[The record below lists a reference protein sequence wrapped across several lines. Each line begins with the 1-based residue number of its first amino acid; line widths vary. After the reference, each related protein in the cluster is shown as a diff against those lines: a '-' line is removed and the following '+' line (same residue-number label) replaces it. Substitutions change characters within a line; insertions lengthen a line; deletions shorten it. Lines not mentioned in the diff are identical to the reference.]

1 MGLLILLAIVVALA
15 VWAVAI
21 YNGLV
26 RRKNIVAEAWSGIDA
41 QLKRRTDLIP
51 NLVETVKGYA
61 SHERTTFDELTRL
74 RTAGPAA
81 TTPADR
87 AQAEQ
92 AVSAALGRIMAVAEA
107 YPDLKASANF
117 QALQQD
123 LSQIEDQIQLARRY
137 YNGAVRNFNVNIEQI
152 PSCFIA
158 SAGGFRQAPFFELG
172 DPAER
177 AVPRVAFGT

>member
-1 MGLLILLAIVVALA
+1 MIALYITLAVIVVAA
-15 VWAVAI
+15 TWALFT
-21 YNGLV
+21 YNSLV
-26 RRKNIVAEAWSGIDA
+26 RQKNMVAEAWSGIDA

-123 LSQIEDQIQLARRY
+123 LSQIEDQIQ
-137 YNGAVRNFNVNIEQI
+137 
-152 PSCFIA
+152 
-158 SAGGFRQAPFFELG
+158 
-172 DPAER
+172 
-177 AVPRVAFGT
+177 